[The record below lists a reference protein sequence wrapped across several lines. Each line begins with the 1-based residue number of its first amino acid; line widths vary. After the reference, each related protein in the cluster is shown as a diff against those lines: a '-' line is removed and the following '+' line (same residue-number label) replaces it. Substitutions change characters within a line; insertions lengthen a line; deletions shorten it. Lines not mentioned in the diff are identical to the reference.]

1 MTVSGLP
8 GPGALAPPLSPE
20 AVQRRM
26 STDICW
32 TDAADPT
39 AVDATGVALTLRGVA
54 EDHTAGGTLAAA
66 WVHAELA
73 PDRTALAL
81 SLDALPVPGLL
92 GTVVGPGFRGRAM
105 AEVRPAPGTTRWALL
120 DELPVAALISSY
132 AVQRTL
138 EGTRGGGLGLRV
150 HVSPARLLDRM
161 LDLCAGWADGG
172 GTVTAVRAGDSLPT
186 QACPPAPAV
195 PGEPGEPQPGLPP
208 GAMRR
213 RRVLTVAPQRRGVE
227 VTLSFRDS
235 FAEPEGGEVVL
246 HEYAVTAQLD
256 AQLRVQ
262 RIVAQPRVLPFGECR
277 LAAASA
283 DRLLG
288 LRPHEVDVALRHD
301 RIGAAGCT
309 HLTDCLR
316 GLGSVPHL
324 LSLSAAGPL
333 GSLASDGGAG
343 SPCPR

>member
-1 MTVSGLP
+1 MTASDLP
-8 GPGALAPPLSPE
+8 GPGVLAPPLRPG

-26 STDICW
+26 STEIRW
-32 TDAADPT
+32 TDAANPT
-39 AVDATGVALTLRGVA
+39 AVDATGVALVLRGLA
-54 EDHTAGGTLAAA
+54 EDHMTGSTLAAA
-66 WVHAELA
+66 RVHAELA

-81 SLDALPVPGLL
+81 SMDDVPQPGLV
-92 GTVVGPGFRGRAM
+92 GEVVGPGFRARAM
-105 AEVRPAPGTTRWALL
+105 DEVRPTPGTTRWALL
-120 DELPVAALISSY
+120 DELPVAALIASY

-138 EGTRGGGLGLRV
+138 EGSRAGGLGLRV
-150 HVSPARLLDRM
+150 RVSPAQLLDRM

-195 PGEPGEPQPGLPP
+195 PGEPQPELPP
-208 GAMRR
+208 RAMRR
-213 RRVLTVAPQRRGVE
+213 RRVLTVVPERDRVE

-235 FAEPEGGEVVL
+235 FAEPEGREVVL
-246 HEYAVTAQLD
+246 HEYAVTAVLD
-256 AQLRVQ
+256 EQLRV
-262 RIVAQPRVLPFGECR
+262 RRLVAQPRVLPFGECR

-301 RIGAAGCT
+301 RVGAAGCT

-324 LSLSAAGPL
+324 LSLAAAGPAQDC
-333 GSLASDGGAG
+333 ASDGEA
-343 SPCPR
+343 